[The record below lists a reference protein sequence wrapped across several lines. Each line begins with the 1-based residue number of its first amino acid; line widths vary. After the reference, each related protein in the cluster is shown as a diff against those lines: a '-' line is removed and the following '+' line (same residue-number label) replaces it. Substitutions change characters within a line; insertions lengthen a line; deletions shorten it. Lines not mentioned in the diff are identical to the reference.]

1 MLKDKILPGIS
12 EALVLIIE
20 SNQAGDHR
28 SPEESW
34 PGDIRR
40 RGLHVSWGMV
50 NTQQQWWC
58 GELSEQD

>member
-34 PGDIRR
+34 PGDI
-40 RGLHVSWGMV
+40 
-50 NTQQQWWC
+50 
-58 GELSEQD
+58 